1 MSRQKIRD
9 ERPEDPPQRARAEGP
24 RQQGGESSEGLP
36 IASEA
41 VGREE
46 WREEPAV
53 RSEDVSRS
61 QASADRQPLRVAGP
75 EAEMAERPE
84 TPQGR
89 HSETVRQAPDL
100 PPPLEEPTP
109 APPDG
114 VVLSAP
120 PREPPAEASGAP
132 SEQSRRA
139 AEATARRWFQ
149 DGLVTAPQ
157 ARAISQLI
165 GEGEPGPEAL
175 DRLVEAGII
184 TRSQAAAVR
193 RRQHPNGLRPEPL
206 AASSRPRPDAPAVAK
221 AAELGIRTPR
231 LSIDGRKLGAFLA
244 AIALVGLAWAGVS
257 LVMDVIGTP
266 RRPVGVALLDSMR
279 LLAGVLA
286 LVGGRRMYRGVQNGK
301 PLALIG
307 LVIYGLASAL
317 LAVRRLGDPVVIA
330 LILGWALLY
339 YLTTVSRLR
348 PISPAH
354 TAPGSE

>member
-36 IASEA
+36 IESEA

-46 WREEPAV
+46 WREDPAV

-61 QASADRQPLRVAGP
+61 QASADRRPLRVAGP
-75 EAEMAERPE
+75 EPEMAERPE

-109 APPDG
+109 APPDA

-120 PREPPAEASGAP
+120 PGEPPAEASGAP
-132 SEQSRRA
+132 REQSRRA

-157 ARAISQLI
+157 ARAISQVI

-193 RRQHPNGLRPEPL
+193 RRQHPNGLRPAPV
-206 AASSRPRPDAPAVAK
+206 ARSSARSDAPGVAGR
-221 AAELGIRTPR
+221 EPGGRPSR
-231 LSIDGRKLGAFLA
+231 FSIDARKLGVFLA
-244 AIALVGLAWAGVS
+244 AIALVGLAWAGIS
-257 LVMDVIGTP
+257 LVIDVVGTP
-266 RRPVGVALLDSMR
+266 RRPVGVALLDSTR

-354 TAPGSE
+354 PAPGSE